1 MPLSLSSR
9 GLRLMTKG
17 KNFKESLKY
26 SNFPCEEKAAE
37 ERKKNIHE
45 NPTKFER

>member
-1 MPLSLSSR
+1 
-9 GLRLMTKG
+9 MTKG
-17 KNFKESLKY
+17 KSFQGVPEILKL
-26 SNFPCEEKAAE
+26 PCEEKAAE